1 MKIII
6 ENNKFKKTVLFIHG
20 FGKTGDQWNITEHN
34 KEINIESHIRKTHNT
49 ILITLD
55 DNDYI
60 RPISDVSQE
69 IYSSMINFLKT
80 KIICITHSYGSF
92 FAMSMS
98 IQYNTLFE
106 SIIMLDP
113 TIKTEMY
120 LQYLKTLEYNKI
132 NQFKIDNFDIIYP
145 NHLDIPKNVI
155 VKIHLNLDSNNDSKI
170 DLIKK
175 LSELDKI
182 TKQNMKSRLI
192 IHMDVSHM
200 IHYKIPHVVIDSIKN
215 I

>member
-1 MKIII
+1 
-6 ENNKFKKTVLFIHG
+6 
-20 FGKTGDQWNITEHN
+20 
-34 KEINIESHIRKTHNT
+34 
-49 ILITLD
+49 
-55 DNDYI
+55 
-60 RPISDVSQE
+60 
-69 IYSSMINFLKT
+69 
-80 KIICITHSYGSF
+80 
-92 FAMSMS
+92 
-98 IQYNTLFE
+98 
-106 SIIMLDP
+106 MLDP